1 MSINL
6 NLINAIKNNK
16 LILFIGSGLTKPL
29 GLPNWKELIIEFLT
43 VLSSQ
48 EGSDYEKYKWLL
60 QGIELGLPNISLS
73 EIDLLEFIK
82 EEKKTIYEVL
92 ASKIDVEFD
101 EKKLVI
107 HNMLGSI
114 SSKIITT
121 NYDKALETALHFR
134 KITQDN
140 DFYLANV
147 PDSYIMKIHGSIE
160 IPSKCVLFKQ
170 DYESLY
176 QESSAAIQR
185 LRALISDNTILF
197 IGFSLNDPYIRYQ
210 FDFINSVYNN
220 LGTKHFLLT
229 TENIDVS
236 RYGVEP
242 IQLENWDESFQEL
255 LTSLVEIKTS
265 TLLVGSTKEK
275 LLSESHLSKS
285 EISKVAI
292 LISSP
297 IDKETGLDFHQIL
310 RNFIKF
316 ELIIDCYYIS
326 ESSLQDLDNYDYVF
340 IYSVIHNRKLLIEDR
355 NLKSKFI
362 SLIELEYNLALRNV
376 KGIFIFSEK
385 IDLDIDTNEEVT
397 LPIALIADSDMSAVL
412 FKLFKKESINQLV
425 SSKVYNKEQFHLS
438 SIPKG
443 KPKINIYF
451 ENSNSKLSDA
461 IEEKK
466 LINFVGR
473 EIDLEDIVRKI
484 LDTNNRIITIKGSG
498 GIGKTATIKIAS
510 IELFKRGFFSDGVH
524 FIDCEFLT
532 DYQNF
537 EYKIAECFGMES
549 TIELKKH
556 LFENQNYQDK
566 LIILDNFEPL
576 LYLEDKDIIKD
587 LVTFICEYSKIVVTS
602 REWLGFDFE
611 NKHQLRALTNE
622 EALILFSKYYSG
634 YINKEEIR
642 TLKEDILD
650 KLLNNNPLAIKLVAK
665 NLPKFKDMSLLKNDL
680 EEDFFNIIEQNYK
693 DIFMDQKDQNI
704 ERSKSLFQSI
714 YYSYNKL
721 NYSERLLFE
730 LLSLFP
736 DGIHMQNIKTFF
748 NNSGNNGGGKFGNV
762 RIADKEITS
771 LENKSLIEISGGFLK
786 LQSIIGRFADHQFSK
801 RSEEEKMRYY
811 QTAIEFTY
819 FFEDILWSIHRKNEL
834 DALRI
839 FDKNFNNFMKSLTY
853 IEKFDG
859 SKEEKLQ
866 YLISLSQLCSMIEQQ
881 NMLYTK
887 FDELKDHFSDLKN
900 GVLALETT
908 LLELQY
914 YEGEFERSYY
924 NISKLLPLNEINK
937 IDNTTD
943 IGRYILKAA
952 CTIYSFKNG
961 KDILMYYLQNKY
973 YFGRMR
979 FSYILYILGEYNSY
993 QLFDQK
999 IDYFNMDILYN
1010 LGDCEG
1016 DLYNK
1021 LKEYISGLYKKQY
1034 IEIMQSNY
1042 ILSKMG
1048 RNDKKSISKLVVT
1061 NPYTKGLRNLML
1073 AFIEED
1079 FEKATLLFEMAIKD
1093 LKHIQYHYVE
1103 AIYYYSKYLKEKGD
1117 VDKSKHWFSL
1127 GIKVAEENQYKF
1139 LMHNFRNLEKNES
1152 QYYNDLD
1159 NPNEFKREID
1169 EFIKG
1174 WK

>member
-1 MSINL
+1 MSINS

-16 LILFIGSGLTKPL
+16 LILFIGSGLSQPL
-29 GLPNWKELIIEFLT
+29 GLPNWKELILEFLT
-43 VLSSQ
+43 VLSQ
-48 EGSDYEKYKWLL
+48 EGSNNEKYKWLL
-60 QGIELGLPNISLS
+60 QGLEIGLSNISLS
-73 EIDLLEFIK
+73 EIDVLDFIK
-82 EEKKTIYEVL
+82 EEKKTIYKIL
-92 ASKIDVEFD
+92 SSKVDVEFD
-101 EKKLVI
+101 EKDLVI
-107 HNMLGSI
+107 HKMLGRI
-114 SSKIITT
+114 SNKIITT
-121 NYDKALETALHFR
+121 NYDKALETALHIR
-134 KITQDN
+134 TITQDN
-140 DFYLANV
+140 DFYLANT
-147 PDSYIMKIHGSIE
+147 PDSYIMKLHGSIE

-176 QESSAAIQR
+176 KESSAAIQR
-185 LRALISDNTILF
+185 MRTLISDNTILF
-197 IGFSLNDPYIRYQ
+197 IGFSLNDPYVRYQ
-210 FDFINSVYNN
+210 FEFINSVYNN
-220 LGTKHFLLT
+220 LGTKHFILT
-229 TENIDVS
+229 TEKIDVS

-242 IQLENWDESFQEL
+242 ILLSNWNDSFQEIL
-255 LTSLVEIKTS
+255 KSFVEIKTS
-265 TLLVGSTKEK
+265 SMLVGSTKEEV
-275 LLSESHLSKS
+275 LSEIHLNKS

-297 IDKETGLDFHQIL
+297 IDRETGLDFHQIL
-310 RNFIKF
+310 RNFLKF
-316 ELIIDCYYIS
+316 ELTIDCYYLS

-340 IYSVIHNRKLLIEDR
+340 IYSVIHNNKLLIEDR

-362 SLIELEYNLALRNV
+362 SLLELEYNLALRNV
-376 KGIFIFSEK
+376 KGIFIFSET
-385 IDLDIDTNEEVT
+385 IDVNTNEKVT
-397 LPIALIADSDMSAVL
+397 LPITLIADNDMSAVL
-412 FKLFKKESINQLV
+412 FKLFKKESIDQFV
-425 SSKVYNKEQFHLS
+425 SSKIYNKKEFYLS
-438 SIPKG
+438 PIQKG
-443 KPKINIYF
+443 KPKINIHL
-451 ENSNSKLSDA
+451 ENNNNKLSDA

-466 LINFVGR
+466 LVNFVGR

-510 IELFKRGFFSDGVH
+510 IELFKRGFFNDGVH

-549 TIELKKH
+549 TIELRKH

-611 NKHQLRALTNE
+611 NKHQLRSLTTE

-634 YINKEEIR
+634 YINKEENKI
-642 TLKEDILD
+642 LKEDILD

-665 NLPKFKDMSLLKNDL
+665 NLPKFKNMSLLKNDL
-680 EEDFFNIIEQNYK
+680 EEDFFNIIEQDYK

-721 NYSERLLFE
+721 NYSEKLLFE

-736 DGIHMQNIKTFF
+736 DGIHMQNIKTFY
-748 NNSGNNGGGKFGNV
+748 NNTGNNGGGKLGNL
-762 RIADKEITS
+762 RITDKEINS

-786 LQSIIGRFADHQFSK
+786 LQSIIGRFADYQFNK
-801 RSEEEKMRYY
+801 RSEEEKVRYY
-811 QTAIEFTY
+811 QTAIEFNYY
-819 FFEDILWSIHRKNEL
+819 FNRILWSIYDNNEL

-839 FDKNFNNFMKSLTY
+839 FDKNVNNFMKSLIY
-853 IEKFDG
+853 IEKFNG
-859 SKEEKLQ
+859 SKREKLQ
-866 YLISLSQLCSMIEQQ
+866 YLISISELYSTIEQQ
-881 NMLYTK
+881 NMLYSK
-887 FDELKDHFSDLKN
+887 LAELKNHFNDLEN

-914 YEGEFERSYY
+914 YEGEFEGSYY
-924 NISKLLPLNEINK
+924 NLSKLLPLHEINK
-937 IDNTTD
+937 IDNSTS
-943 IGRYILKAA
+943 IGRSILKAA
-952 CTIYSFKNG
+952 ISIFSFKNG
-961 KDILMYYLQNKY
+961 KEILMYYIQNKS
-973 YFGRMR
+973 YFGRVK
-979 FSYILYILGEYNSY
+979 FSYILFILGEYNSY
-993 QLFDQK
+993 QLIEKK
-999 IDYFNMDILYN
+999 IDYFYMEILYN
-1010 LGDCEG
+1010 QGDREG
-1016 DLYNK
+1016 NLYNK

-1034 IEIMQSNY
+1034 IEIMQTNY

-1048 RNDKKSISKLVVT
+1048 YSDKKTINKLIVT

-1079 FEKATLLFEMAIKD
+1079 FEQATLLFEMAIKD
-1093 LKHIQYHYVE
+1093 LEHIQYHYVE
-1103 AIYYYSKYLKEKGD
+1103 AIYYYSKYLKERGD
-1117 VDKSKHWFSL
+1117 IDKSKYWFSL

-1139 LMHNFRNLEKNES
+1139 LIHNFRNLEKNES
-1152 QYYNDLD
+1152 QYYDDLD